1 MLRMTLE
8 KTGSGPIM
16 KLEGRL
22 VGPWVTEL
30 QQFWESIRGSEE
42 HGNFRVD
49 LKGVTSIDE
58 RGKALLRQ
66 LYQQD
71 ATLIAPGCWTKAI
84 VEEITACTTYAERNK
99 GRSTVC

>member
-1 MLRMTLE
+1 MLRITLE
-8 KTGSGPIM
+8 KAMTGPTM

-30 QQFWESIRGSEE
+30 QQLWETIRDSEE

-66 LYQQD
+66 IHKQD
-71 ATLIAPGCWTKAI
+71 GTIIAPGCWTKAI
-84 VEEITACTTYAERNK
+84 MEEITTSTT
-99 GRSTVC
+99 